1 MRRLR
6 IAIAGTRGIPAN
18 YGGFETFAEELAT
31 RLAERGHDVRVY
43 CRYRWT
49 DPTWRGVRLTYL
61 PTLRHK
67 YLDTIVHTFLCT
79 LHLITHRVDA
89 ALYCNGANAIFTPWP
104 RLLGIS
110 VALNVDG
117 LERKRKKWNALARGW
132 YLVSEWLSTFCPSRV
147 VTDAEQIAAY
157 YRERWAKASTF
168 IPYGAETGAVKG
180 TETLRR
186 LGLEPGAYFLYVSRM
201 EPENNA
207 LLVREA
213 FETVETGVRLA
224 LIGDAPYA
232 AEYIRRVSDTSDP
245 RIVMPGAIYGTGYH
259 ELQSHSFAY
268 VHATEV
274 GGTHPALIEAM
285 GRGAVILYLDTPE
298 NAEVAGGVGIAFEPS
313 TLAIR
318 MREVLAM
325 SGEERARMGQRAA
338 ERVRERYSWDA
349 VTDAYERLFEEMLGY
364 CIAGTHRT
372 GTRGS

>member
-1 MRRLR
+1 LRRLR

-31 RLAERGHDVRVY
+31 RLVERGHEVRVY
-43 CRYRWT
+43 CRYRW
-49 DPTWRGVRLTYL
+49 PEPEWRGVRLVYL

-79 LHLITHRVDA
+79 LHLLTHRVDA
-89 ALYCNGANAIFTPWP
+89 ALYCNGANAVFTLWP
-104 RLLGIS
+104 RLLGMP

-132 YLVSEWLSTFCPSRV
+132 YLVSEWLSTFCASRV
-147 VTDAEQIAAY
+147 VTDAEQIATY
-157 YRERWAKASTF
+157 YRERRGKATTF
-168 IPYGAETGAVKG
+168 IPYGAETGAVKDTG
-180 TETLRR
+180 TLRR
-186 LGLEPGAYFLYVSRM
+186 LGLEAGAYFLYVSRM

-213 FETVETGVRLA
+213 FETVETALRLA

-232 AEYIRRVSDTSDP
+232 DDYIRRVGDTADA
-245 RIVMPGAIYGTGYH
+245 RVAMPGAVYGAGYH

-268 VHATEV
+268 IHATEV

-285 GRGAVILYLDTPE
+285 GRGAVVLYLDTPE
-298 NAEVAGGVGIAFEPS
+298 NREVAGDVGIAFEPG
-313 TLAIR
+313 TLAER
-318 MREVLAM
+318 MREALAM
-325 SGEERARMGQRAA
+325 SAEERAAMGRRAA

-349 VTDAYERLFEEMLGY
+349 VTDAYERLFQQMRT
-364 CIAGTHRT
+364 AG
-372 GTRGS
+372 